1 MDNTPPLTATP
12 AAKTTAQAA
21 TNRWQAAA
29 WATLGAGSCIGLL
42 AGLQEMLMQNLSW
55 SLLLMAPFGATM
67 VLLYALPQSP
77 LAQPKNIF
85 FGHLLTCALGLLLL
99 HTLGVS
105 PLTLGLGTGLGVGL
119 MMLTNTT
126 HPPAGANPLLVM
138 LAGAEWQFLLTPVVS
153 GLLLILAF
161 GWAYHKSLY
170 IKGISKHSWPKT
182 N

>member
-1 MDNTPPLTATP
+1 MLT
-12 AAKTTAQAA
+12 
-21 TNRWQAAA
+21 
-29 WATLGAGSCIGLL
+29 
-42 AGLQEMLMQNLSW
+42 QNLSW

-99 HTLGVS
+99 HSLGVS

-126 HPPAGANPLLVM
+126 HPPAGAQP
-138 LAGAEWQFLLTPVVS
+138 LAGDAGRGRLAVFANACGFGVAADPRFRLGLSQEPVYQ
-153 GLLLILAF
+153 GDQQA
-161 GWAYHKSLY
+161 
-170 IKGISKHSWPKT
+170 
-182 N
+182 